1 MMGHSYQP
9 QMQRIVAG
17 HAREGPQI
25 ARPIPV
31 YRAPAPGFGAASSL
45 QESSSAPVA
54 TGMPHQL
61 QPEMQLSAEGSVFK
75 SAVSVPMQMPYVACE
90 GSESPIDSTQMQ
102 APPLAAA
109 SGHNVEDG
117 VSSQEGTIETP
128 SEAKKQVD
136 AKEIEEYKEFAAA
149 FKAHRLK
156 MGYSQVDVVQQVGI
170 RYGVCISQARIGH
183 FEELKLTITAV
194 RSLKPTL
201 EQWVRDT
208 AKASGTSEEEIK
220 EIIVSP
226 STSIN
231 PRRERKR
238 RTSVDACIKYE
249 LETEFQKKPK
259 PTKVEMGR
267 MSSRLRV
274 DKEFVRIWF
283 CNRRQ
288 RQKNKEKKEA
298 SVATTVAL
306 RSSTGVVDTP
316 RTIKI
321 PSPSHDI
328 TVEVPGKE
336 GHVGS
341 GQTSVYIT

>member
-1 MMGHSYQP
+1 
-9 QMQRIVAG
+9 
-17 HAREGPQI
+17 
-25 ARPIPV
+25 
-31 YRAPAPGFGAASSL
+31 
-45 QESSSAPVA
+45 
-54 TGMPHQL
+54 
-61 QPEMQLSAEGSVFK
+61 
-75 SAVSVPMQMPYVACE
+75 MQMPYVICE
-90 GSESPIDSTQMQ
+90 ESESPTDSPQMQ
-102 APPLAAA
+102 VTPLAAA
-109 SGHNVEDG
+109 SGQDVEA
-117 VSSQEGTIETP
+117 STQEGTTENP
-128 SEAKKQVD
+128 SEAKKQGD
-136 AKEIEEYKEFAAA
+136 AKELEEYKEFAAA
-149 FKAHRLK
+149 FKAHRLR
-156 MGYSQVDVVQQVGI
+156 MGYSQVDVVQQVSI
-170 RYGVCISQARIGH
+170 RYGVSFSQVRIGH
-183 FEELKLTITAV
+183 FEDLQLTITSV

-249 LETEFQKKPK
+249 LETEFQKKLK

-267 MSSRLRV
+267 MASRLRV

-288 RQKNKEKKEA
+288 RQKKKEKESQVTA
-298 SVATTVAL
+298 AAFQSP
-306 RSSTGVVDTP
+306 SGVVDPP

-328 TVEVPGKE
+328 TVEVPGRE
-336 GHVGS
+336 GQVGS
-341 GQTSVYIT
+341 GQAAVYIT